1 MARKGYLP
9 KHFWPF
15 DVDDG
20 QTPAKGNGAPDNG
33 APDTEIPAPD
43 HEGAAP
49 APKDGPTTDKE
60 TPKGNTPM

>member
-20 QTPAKGNGAPDNG
+20 PTPSKGNG

-43 HEGAAP
+43 DEGAAP
-49 APKDGPTTDKE
+49 APQDGPTTDE
-60 TPKGNTPM
+60 EARKGNTPM